1 MMIKVDGKPEINYDA
16 KEAKYSFFADAK
28 SEVTDAMTGAVG
40 MLPGL
45 SIAQG
50 STVITADAEFAFM
63 KSDGSWNW
71 VGEDE

>member
-1 MMIKVDGKPEINYDA
+1 MIKVDGKPEVNHDTQ
-16 KEAKYSFFADAK
+16 EAKYSFFADTK
-28 SEVTDAMTGAVG
+28 SEVTDVMTGAVG

-50 STVITADAEFAFM
+50 STVITASAEFAFM

-71 VGEDE
+71 IGEEE